1 VQGLPFVR
9 EVTPITVQL
18 MAAGTPEPEFIS
30 TVLTQIGGREFIA
43 SGLTGKDVKVGVI
56 DVGFYGLTTNR
67 TLRHLLQEDRI
78 KDVKDFITPS
88 RTEHF
93 NENETHSD
101 YHGAEVLQ
109 MLTGYDPD
117 RKMQYGLATGAHFY
131 LARTDHGI
139 REARTEE
146 DNWIAAV
153 ERLDSLGVRLINTSL
168 GYALGFTNPKENYKP
183 SEMDGR
189 TSKISRAAQVAVE
202 EKGMLIVVSAGN
214 EGDDA
219 RWRVVSTPADA
230 QGVLS
235 VGRHQVQVARQN
247 ELQQHRPRLPAVPE
261 AQRVVLRPQRHFVR
275 RAGDHGLCRLPHRE
289 KPGPDQPATHAH
301 HRKIGAPLPVRQHV
315 RGLRRARRPQGA
327 GPGRRFDGNGQHV
340 KEVRTKGNT
349 TPIRSRSPTRRKPW
363 CSTRKTRW
371 SCSGRNSWWW
381 TRASSPSAAS
391 PTKPARRWI

>member
-1 VQGLPFVR
+1 
-9 EVTPITVQL
+9 

-235 VGRHQVQVARQN
+235 VGRYQVQVPRQDQ
-247 ELQQHRPRLPAVPE
+247 LQQHRPRLPDVPQ

-289 KPGPDQPATHAH
+289 KPGPDQQATHAH

-315 RGLRRARRPQGA
+315 RGLRRARRPQGP
-327 GPGRRFDGNGQHV
+327 GPGRRFDGTVNNV

-349 TPIRSRSPTRRKPW
+349 YAYRSRSPTRRKPW
-363 CSTRKTRW
+363 YSTRKTRW

-381 TRASSPSAAS
+381 TRASSTSAAN
-391 PTKPARRWI
+391 PTKPAPRWI